1 MTEFVSFDDVLDDLI
16 LDESFPDDAALLK
29 WQERYPKYD
38 KDLAEY
44 FATWKRQLAATE
56 DADIDEDRIVEQG
69 VRHAL
74 NILQQQ
80 GRIIPDDYVE
90 SLGSFDQ
97 LVLTAV
103 YLLNGEGD
111 AVGVTEKVSQMLGQ
125 EAMLESTYIALSKL
139 ENRGLIDSWVPDTEA
154 EPEVDN
160 KYFNATIT
168 GERALAEARVSSK
181 VVADFLGDFA

>member
-1 MTEFVSFDDVLDDLI
+1 MMEFTSFDDVLDDLI
-16 LDESFPDDAALLK
+16 LEESFPDDAALLK
-29 WQERYPKYD
+29 WQERYPRYRE
-38 KDLAEY
+38 DLREY
-44 FATWKRQLAATE
+44 FHTWAHQIAATE
-56 DADIDEDRIVEQG
+56 NEDIDEEVILEGG

-74 NILQQQ
+74 KILQQQ
-80 GRIIPDDYVE
+80 GRIIPDDDVE

-111 AVGVTEKVSQMLGQ
+111 AVGVAEKVSQMLGQ
-125 EAMLESTYIALSKL
+125 EAMLESTCIALSEL
-139 ENRGLIDSWVPDTEA
+139 EMRGLIDSWVPDTDA

-160 KYFNATIT
+160 KYFNATII
-168 GERALAEARVSSK
+168 GEQALAEARVSSR

>member
-1 MTEFVSFDDVLDDLI
+1 MNEYISFDDVLDDLI
-16 LDESFPDDAALLK
+16 LEESFPDHAALLK
-29 WQERYPKYD
+29 WKKRYPKFE
-38 KDLAEY
+38 KELEEY
-44 FATWKRQLAATE
+44 FATWAHQLAATE
-56 DADIDEDRIVEQG
+56 DNDFDEDRLVQQG

-74 NILQQQ
+74 EILQQQ
-80 GRIIPDDYVE
+80 GRIIPDDHVE
-90 SLGSFDQ
+90 SLESFDQ

-125 EAMLESTYIALSKL
+125 EAMLGSTWIALDRL
-139 ENRGLIDSWVPDTEA
+139 EARGLIDSWVPDTEA

-160 KYFNATIT
+160 KYFNATII
-168 GERALAEARVSSK
+168 GEQALAHAKVSSK

>member
-1 MTEFVSFDDVLDDLI
+1 MMEYVSFDDVLDDLI
-16 LDESFPDDAALLK
+16 LEESFPDQAALLK
-29 WQERYPKYD
+29 WKERYPKFE
-38 KDLAEY
+38 KELEEY
-44 FATWKRQLAATE
+44 FATWTHQLNAAE
-56 DADIDEDRIVEQG
+56 DDDFDEDQIVERG

-74 NILQQQ
+74 EILQEQ
-80 GRIIPDDYVE
+80 GRIIPDDEVE
-90 SLGSFDQ
+90 SLESFDQ

-125 EAMLESTYIALSKL
+125 EAIIESTFISLRKL
-139 ENRGLIDSWVPDTEA
+139 EARGLIDSWVPDTDA

-160 KYFNATIT
+160 QYFNATIT
-168 GERALAEARVSSK
+168 GEQALAEAKVSSK